1 MMVREYS
8 LKKPYAKVFSDGK
21 FVQGYKFADIGRME
35 VSMKKKSK
43 FARYSLQDKA
53 LLTVGY
59 ILLGLFVV
67 AIIVPMIYIIV
78 ASFIDPVTL
87 QNKGITFDFS
97 KWTLT
102 AYERVMTNNQI
113 WVGFK
118 NAVIYSVVFTFVSVL
133 ITMLAAY
140 PMSRPD
146 FRGKKFFNVI
156 FVITMFFGGG
166 LIPTYLLISDMGL
179 KNSMWAI
186 ILPGAFS
193 VWNMIIARTYY
204 QGIPGELREAA
215 DVDGA
220 NELTF
225 FFKILLPVCTPIIAT
240 LSLWQFVGMW
250 NSYFDAMIYLD
261 EASKQPLQLVLRAIL
276 IQSKPDEGMI
286 SDMQS
291 TAERAQL
298 SELLKYATIIISSL
312 PLLVMYP
319 FFQKYFDS
327 GIMAGSVKG

>member
-1 MMVREYS
+1 MKR
-8 LKKPYAKVFSDGK
+8 K
-21 FVQGYKFADIGRME
+21 GR
-35 VSMKKKSK
+35 

-53 LLTVGY
+53 MLG
-59 ILLGLFVV
+59 IGFFLLGLFVI
-67 AIIVPMIYIIV
+67 AIVIPMIYIIV

-102 AYERVMTNNQI
+102 AYRRVLANQQI

-118 NAVIYSVVFTFVSVL
+118 NAVLYSVVFTVISVL
-133 ITMLAAY
+133 VTMLAAY
-140 PMSRPD
+140 PMSRAD
-146 FRGKKFFNVI
+146 FRGKKLFNVI
-156 FVITMFFGGG
+156 FMITMFFGGG
-166 LIPTYLLISDMGL
+166 LIPTYLLISKMNL
-179 KNSMWAI
+179 LNSMWAV
-186 ILPGAFS
+186 ILPGAFN
-193 VWNMIIARTYY
+193 VWNMIVARTYY
-204 QGIPGELREAA
+204 QGIPEELREAA

-220 NELTF
+220 NELVF

-240 LSLWQFVGMW
+240 LALWQFVGMW
-250 NSYFDAMIYLD
+250 NGYFDAMIYLD
-261 EASKQPLQLVLRAIL
+261 DAAKQPLQLVLRSIL
-276 IQSKPDEGMI
+276 IQNKPESGMI

-291 TAERAQL
+291 TAQRAQL
-298 SELLKYATIIISSL
+298 AELLKYATIIISSL